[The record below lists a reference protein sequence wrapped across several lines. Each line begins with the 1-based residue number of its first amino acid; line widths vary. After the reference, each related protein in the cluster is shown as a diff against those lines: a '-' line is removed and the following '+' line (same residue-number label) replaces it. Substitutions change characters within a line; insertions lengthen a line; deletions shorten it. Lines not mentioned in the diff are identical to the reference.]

1 MKTLIISGGQIDK
14 EFLEQFVRENQFEYV
29 IGVDKGIE
37 MCHQCNI
44 IPSILMGDFDSIDS
58 KILNYYENNTNIK
71 IQRFR
76 PEKDDTDTQMAINW
90 AVNIESTQIVIVG
103 ATGSRVDH
111 LLGNIQSLFIPLEKN
126 IECFLIDNNNKIML
140 LKENKFI
147 KKSEQYGDYVS
158 LLSLTDKVTKLTLK
172 GFKYPLNE
180 YTLTN
185 HSGGFGVSNEII
197 EEEAEIIFQTGILI
211 MIQSKD

>member
-1 MKTLIISGGQIDK
+1 MKTLIISGGQINK
-14 EFLEQFVRENQFEYV
+14 EFLEQFICENHFDYV

-37 MCHQCNI
+37 MCHKCNI
-44 IPSILMGDFDSIDS
+44 IPSILMGDYDSVDS
-58 KILNYYENNTNIK
+58 KILIYYENNTDIK
-71 IQRFR
+71 IKRFS

-90 AVNIESTQIVIVG
+90 AVHIGSTQIAIVG

-111 LLGNIQSLFIPLEKN
+111 LLGNIQSLCIPLEKN

-140 LKENKFI
+140 LKENKLI
-147 KKSEQYGDYVS
+147 KKSEQYGTYVS

-172 GFKYPLNE
+172 GFKYPLYD

-185 HSGGFGVSNEII
+185 HSGGFGVSNELIDD
-197 EEEAEIIFQTGILI
+197 EAEIIFQTGILI
-211 MIQSKD
+211 MIQSRD

>member
-14 EFLEQFVRENQFEYV
+14 EFFDKFVCENKFEYI

-37 MCHQCNI
+37 MCYQCNL
-44 IPSILMGDFDSIDS
+44 IPSILMGDFDSVKS
-58 KILNYYENNTNIK
+58 EVLNYYEENVNIE

-90 AVNIESTQIVIVG
+90 AIHIGSSEIAMIG
-103 ATGSRVDH
+103 ATGSRIDH
-111 LLGNIQSLFIPLEKN
+111 LLGNIQCLYKALENDVKCY
-126 IECFLIDNNNKIML
+126 IIDKNNKIEL
-140 LKENKFI
+140 LKASQKI
-147 KKSEQYGDYVS
+147 QKSKQYGNFLS
-158 LLSLTDKVTKLTLK
+158 LLALTDNVTKLTLK

-185 HSGGFGVSNEII
+185 HSGGFGVSNEIVN
-197 EEEAEIIFQTGILI
+197 ENAEIIFQTGILI